1 MHDNKIAILKTSEID
16 QASKI
21 LTKAFNKDPMFR
33 YLGIETEQEPSRV
46 NADALQWFCDLSLRN
61 CQPHNHVYV
70 TQGDIKGVAVWIP
83 PGKSEMTIWQFIK
96 MLLALP
102 GKCGW
107 HRLGRCLSLFY
118 TLERRHQQ
126 EMTEPHW
133 ILSLL
138 AVAPTCQ
145 GQGIGSLLLQPVLK
159 QADREGISCY
169 LSTFTEQAV
178 YFYQKHDFE
187 VLWRG
192 KFSEGS
198 PDIWTMKRRSK
209 SLTKYSS
216 VV

>member
-1 MHDNKIAILKTSEID
+1 MHNNKVTIIKSSQIE

-21 LTKAFNKDPMFR
+21 LTKAFYKDPMFR
-33 YLGIETEQEPSRV
+33 YLGIETEKRSQI
-46 NADALQWFCDLSLRN
+46 NADALKWFCDLSLRN
-61 CQPHNHVYV
+61 CLPYNRVYV

-102 GKCGW
+102 WKCGW

-118 TLERRHQQ
+118 TLDRRHQQ

-133 ILSLL
+133 ILNLL
-138 AVAPTCQ
+138 AVAPAYQ
-145 GQGIGSLLLQPVLK
+145 GQGIGSLLLQPVLE
-159 QADREGISCY
+159 QADREGIPCY
-169 LSTFTEQAV
+169 LSTFNEQAV
-178 YFYQKHDFE
+178 GFYKKHGFE

-198 PDIWTMKRRSK
+198 PDLWTMKRKPK
-209 SLTKYSS
+209 SSITIAG
-216 VV
+216 